1 MITITNLSMTFGA
14 RLLFDEVNLNLLSGN
29 RYGLVG
35 ANGTGKST
43 FMKLLAREEEP
54 ALGEITI
61 SRSARIGWLKQD
73 QFRYEDDTILHA
85 VLRGKAKLWTA
96 IQEKEILIR
105 NDVWN
110 EETGARLGELEATIA
125 ELDGYT
131 AETLAEKILLGLG
144 IPSKEHHNPLN
155 TLSGGFKLRVLLAQ
169 ALFNEPDILLL
180 DEPTNHLDIMSIAW
194 LESYLKNEF
203 KGLLLFISHDHNFL
217 NGLATHILDIDY
229 GDIRLYYGN
238 YDQFLK
244 DKQLVLEQKNQ
255 ERKNLERRVNHL
267 QSFVDRFRA
276 KASKARQAQSKLKM
290 IERIEL
296 PDIEKSSRVA
306 PNFSFKIKRPSG
318 KTVVTVKNIYKRFGE
333 KQVLKNISF
342 SIKRG
347 DKVVLIGH
355 NGIGKSTLLKTM
367 QHLIPQDEGTVEW
380 GHETHVAY
388 FAQDHHD
395 LLKESTSAYDWLCH
409 HAEKETTSR
418 VRSALGQVLF
428 TQDDAHKNIL
438 ALSGGEGARLLLGK
452 VMLDEGNVLILDE
465 PTNHLDLES
474 IEALADA
481 LRKYDG
487 TLIFVSHDRHF
498 VSKVATRVIAFTEK
512 GIKDYLGSYA
522 EYLSQYGEDYLSR
535 EWLKAYSS

>member
-1 MITITNLSMTFGA
+1 MITITNLSMTFGS
-14 RLLFDEVNLNLLSGN
+14 RLLFDEVNLNLISGN

-43 FMKLLAREEEP
+43 FMKLLADEEEP
-54 ALGEITI
+54 ALGEIMI
-61 SRSARIGWLKQD
+61 SHNARIGWLKQD
-73 QFRYEDDTILHA
+73 HFRYENDKIIHA
-85 VLRGKAKLWTA
+85 VLRGKPELWNA
-96 IQEKEILIR
+96 IQEKETLIE
-105 NDVWN
+105 NDIWT
-110 EETGARLGELEATIA
+110 EETGSRLGELEGIIA

-144 IPSKEHHNPLN
+144 IPAKDNHKPLN
-155 TLSGGFKLRVLLAQ
+155 TLSGGYKLRVLLAQ
-169 ALFNEPDILLL
+169 SLFNNPDILLL

-203 KGLLLFISHDHNFL
+203 KGLLIFISHDHNFL

-229 GDIRLYYGN
+229 GEIRLYHGN
-238 YDQFLK
+238 YDQFVD
-244 DKQLVLEQKNQ
+244 DKQEILTQKNQ
-255 ERKNLERRVNHL
+255 ERKNLERRITHL

-296 PDIEKSSRVA
+296 PDIEKSSRIA
-306 PNFSFKIKRPSG
+306 PNFSFKMKRPSG
-318 KTVVTVKNIYKRFGE
+318 KTVVTTQHLSKRFGE
-333 KQVLKNISF
+333 KQVLKNIGF

-355 NGIGKSTLLKTM
+355 NGIGKSTLLKCM
-367 QHLIPQDEGTVEW
+367 LDLVPLDEGTVEW

-388 FAQDHHD
+388 FAQDHHE
-395 LLKESTSAYDWLCH
+395 LLKESVTAYDWLCH

-418 VRSALGQVLF
+418 VRSVLGQILF
-428 TQDDAHKNIL
+428 SQDEAHKNIL
-438 ALSGGEGARLLLGK
+438 SLSGGEGARLLLGK
-452 VMLDEGNVLILDE
+452 VMLEEGNVLILDE

-474 IEALADA
+474 IDALAKA
-481 LRKYDG
+481 LQKFEG

-512 GIKDYLGSYA
+512 GIKDYMGNYH

-535 EWLKAYSS
+535 EWLKAYSQ